1 MDFKFT
7 PEQEAMRKEFEYFC
21 KEEAKNAPE
30 EWKSTIFGE
39 EESAEGWAYHRSV
52 VKKLVNRGW
61 LCLPWPKEYGGQ
73 GYGPVEQIIFQE
85 VTAYHRIPA
94 VPMHFMALAAAI
106 LAYGTD
112 EQKDEWLPRMAR
124 AEICWTEL
132 LSEPD
137 AGSDLA
143 SLKTTAVLDGDDY
156 VFNGQKIWTSGAQY
170 ADHLFILART
180 DPDPSKRHRGVS
192 FFIDRIHGPGLEFRP
207 LIYMNGSHMY
217 NETFL
222 DNFRVP
228 KRNMIG
234 EVNQGWYVMMAARNF
249 ARANILMQ
257 ARGKRDL
264 EDLIEYC
271 SQTEDNGEILSR
283 KPIIR
288 QRLAEFAIDYDA
300 SLKFAYYV
308 GWLQSLGEDVAAEA
322 AACGYFA
329 NELNQRLANF
339 ALEIMG
345 LYGIL
350 KQGSEWAPLLGRFQ
364 NLCQWDCGISLAGAT
379 TEVRKNVI
387 ARQGLKLP
395 RG

>member
-7 PEQEAMRKEFEYFC
+7 PEQEAMRKEFEDFC

-30 EWKSTIFGE
+30 GWKASPSGE
-39 EESAEGWAYHRSV
+39 EESDEGWAYHRSV
-52 VKKLVNRGW
+52 VQKVVDRGW

-94 VPMHFMALAAAI
+94 VPMHFMAVAAAI
-106 LAYGTD
+106 LTYGTD
-112 EQKDEWLPRMAR
+112 EQKKEWLPRVAR

-156 VFNGQKIWTSGAQY
+156 VFNGQKIWTSGAHH

-180 DPDPSKRHRGVS
+180 DPDPSKRHRGLS
-192 FFIDRIHGPGLEFRP
+192 FFVDRIHGPGLEFRP
-207 LIYMNGSHMY
+207 LIYMNRSHLY

-222 DNFRVP
+222 DNFRIP

-234 EVNQGWYVMMAARNF
+234 EVNQGWYAMMAARNF

-271 SQTEDNGEILSR
+271 RETQDNGEPLSR
-283 KPIIR
+283 KPLIR
-288 QRLAEFAIDYDA
+288 QRLAGFATDYEA
-300 SLKFAYYV
+300 SLEFAYYV
-308 GWLQSLGEDVAAEA
+308 GWLQSQGKDVAGEA

-329 NELNQRLANF
+329 NELNTRLANF

-345 LYGIL
+345 LYGTL
-350 KQGSEWAPLLGRFQ
+350 KQGSKWAPLLGKFQ
-364 NLCQWDCGISLAGAT
+364 NFCQWNCGLCLAGGT

-387 ARQGLKLP
+387 AWQGLKLP
-395 RG
+395 RS